1 LKVLGW
7 RRCLFSEVENKKRDD
22 RLASRLYGLSVS
34 LLNGEESMKRKRI
47 LIGLGV
53 IIGLLVFFF
62 SALFFIGRS
71 MGKPGRFAFG
81 DKIAVVEIRGVIT
94 QSSGII
100 EEIHQYLEDEGVKAI
115 ILRIDSPGGGVG
127 PSQEIHR
134 EILKIKSKKKVVTSM
149 GSVAAS
155 GGYYI
160 ACASDLIVAN
170 PGTITGSIG
179 VVMEFTNIEELFKKI
194 GIKGVVVKSGEHKD
208 IGSPFREMT
217 PDERRLLQDVI
228 DNVHEQFIKA
238 VAEGRKLDRS
248 KVTEIADGR
257 ILTGEQAKQLGLV
270 DQIGNL
276 QDAIDTTAK
285 MVGIEGKP
293 NILYPKKRFS
303 ILELLLKETVS
314 IILETLNEKG
324 FELNYRLSSPTG

>member
-1 LKVLGW
+1 
-7 RRCLFSEVENKKRDD
+7 
-22 RLASRLYGLSVS
+22 
-34 LLNGEESMKRKRI
+34 MKQKRI
-47 LIGLGV
+47 LVGLGV
-53 IIGLLVFFF
+53 VIVLLVIFFC
-62 SALFFIGRS
+62 ALYFIGRS
-71 MGKPGRFAFG
+71 SGRPSGFAFG
-81 DKIAVVEIRGVIT
+81 DKIAIVEIRGVIA
-94 QSSGII
+94 QSSAII
-100 EEIHQYLEDEGVKAI
+100 EEIHQYLEDDGVKAI

-134 EILKIKSKKKVVTSM
+134 EILKAREKKKVVTSM

-179 VVMEFTNIEELFKKI
+179 VLMEFTNIEELFKKI
-194 GIKGVVVKSGEHKD
+194 GIKGVILKSGEYKD

-217 PDERRLLQDVI
+217 PEEKRIIQEVI
-228 DNVHEQFIKA
+228 DNVQQQFVQA
-238 VAEGRKLDRS
+238 VAEGRKLDRV
-248 KVTEIADGR
+248 KVAQIADGR

-276 QDAIDTTAK
+276 QDAIDATAK
-285 MVGIEGKP
+285 LVGIEGKP

-303 ILELLLKETVS
+303 IWELLIREAMSAV
-314 IILETLNEKG
+314 IETLQEKG
-324 FELNYRLSSPTG
+324 VQLNYRLGLFGD

>member
-1 LKVLGW
+1 
-7 RRCLFSEVENKKRDD
+7 
-22 RLASRLYGLSVS
+22 
-34 LLNGEESMKRKRI
+34 MKQKRI
-47 LIGLGV
+47 LIGVGV
-53 IIGLLVFFF
+53 IVLLLVIFF
-62 SALFFIGRS
+62 SVLYLIGRS
-71 MGKPGRFAFG
+71 GRTSSRFAFG
-81 DKIAVVEIRGVIT
+81 DKIAIVEIRGVIA

-100 EEIHQYLEDEGVKAI
+100 DEIHQYLEDDGVKAI

-134 EILKIKSKKKVVTSM
+134 EVLKGKEKKRIVTSM

-179 VVMEFTNIEELFKKI
+179 VIMEFTNIEELFKKI
-194 GIKGVVVKSGEHKD
+194 GIKGVVLKSGEHKD

-217 PDERRLLQDVI
+217 PEEKRIIQEVI
-228 DNVHEQFIKA
+228 DSVHQQFIKA

-248 KVTEIADGR
+248 KVTQIADGR

-276 QDAIDTTAK
+276 DDAIDATAK
-285 MVGIEGKP
+285 LVGIEGKP
-293 NILYPKKRFS
+293 DILYPKKKFS
-303 ILELLLKETVS
+303 IWELLIRETVS
-314 IILETLNEKG
+314 AVLETLQEKG
-324 FELNYRLSSPTG
+324 FELNYRLGLWSPTGKAVAP

>member
-1 LKVLGW
+1 
-7 RRCLFSEVENKKRDD
+7 
-22 RLASRLYGLSVS
+22 
-34 LLNGEESMKRKRI
+34 MKRKRI

-53 IIGLLVFFF
+53 IAALLIFFISVF
-62 SALFFIGRS
+62 FFIGRY

-81 DKIAVVEIRGVIT
+81 DKIAVVEIKGVIT

-100 EEIHQYLEDEGVKAI
+100 EELNQYQEDDGVKAI

-134 EILKIKSKKKVVTSM
+134 EILKIKSKKKVITSM

-160 ACASDLIVAN
+160 ACASDLIIAN

-179 VVMEFTNIEELFKKI
+179 VLMEFTNIEELFKKI
-194 GIKGVVVKSGEHKD
+194 GIKGVVIKSGEHKD
-208 IGSPFREMT
+208 IGSPLREMT
-217 PDERRLLQDVI
+217 PEEKKIVQGVI
-228 DNVHEQFIKA
+228 DNVHHQFVQA
-238 VAEGRKLDRS
+238 VAEGRKMDRE
-248 KVTEIADGR
+248 KVVQIADGR
-257 ILTGEQAKQLGLV
+257 ILTGEQAKQIGLV

-276 QDAIDTTAK
+276 QDAIDIVAK

-293 NILYPKKRFS
+293 IILYPKRRFS
-303 ILELLLKETVS
+303 LWGLLVREMASTLLD
-314 IILETLNEKG
+314 ILNEKG
-324 FELNYRLSSPTG
+324 FELNYRLVSPTG

>member
-1 LKVLGW
+1 
-7 RRCLFSEVENKKRDD
+7 
-22 RLASRLYGLSVS
+22 
-34 LLNGEESMKRKRI
+34 MKRKRI
-47 LIGLGV
+47 LVGLGV
-53 IIGLLVFFF
+53 IVALLVFFF

-81 DKIAVVEIRGVIT
+81 DKIAIVEIRGVIT

-100 EEIHQYLEDEGVKAI
+100 EEIHQYLEDEAVKAI

-155 GGYYI
+155 GGYYV

-179 VVMEFTNIEELFKKI
+179 VLMEFTNIEELFKKI
-194 GIKGVVVKSGEHKD
+194 GIKGVVVKSGELKD
-208 IGSPFREMT
+208 MGSPFREMT
-217 PDERRLLQDVI
+217 PEERRIIQGVI
-228 DNVHEQFIKA
+228 DNVHQQFIQA

-248 KVTEIADGR
+248 KVAQIADGR

-276 QDAIDTTAK
+276 EDAIDATAK
-285 MVGIEGKP
+285 MVGIVGKP
-293 NILYPKKRFS
+293 NILYPKKKFS
-303 ILELLLKETVS
+303 ILELLIRETVS
-314 IILETLNEKG
+314 IILETLKEKG
-324 FELNYRLSSPTG
+324 FELNYRLSSPAG